1 MNPLDRTLELFATRE
16 PDAEAVNAA
25 QRKLD
30 AAVAAKLAARPART
44 VRATRGWLAAGASA
58 LVAAVAV
65 IWLPLGTA
73 PALAFAQ
80 VQQHFRDFRT
90 LRFDLEQR
98 MNGNTLMKARVSVR
112 RDGSV
117 RTEVGDDVV
126 VVVNSSEM
134 RVLTLVK
141 PSRMAVVSPIDV
153 AAKKEDALK
162 WLDDIRDFQGV
173 AKVLPDSRIIRGQ
186 RAQGWALQT
195 QGVNIE
201 LWANDAGLP
210 LEMSIDQDMEMEM
223 TFDFQFDLE
232 LPEDLFSTRVPD
244 GYRLGGEED

>member
-1 MNPLDRTLELFATRE
+1 MNRLDRTLELFGTRE
-16 PDAEAVNAA
+16 PDPNMVDAA

-30 AAVAAKLAARPART
+30 AAVAAKIAARPARP
-44 VRATRGWLAAGASA
+44 VRAARGWLAAGASA

-65 IWLPLGTA
+65 LWLPLGTA

-80 VQQHFRDFRT
+80 VQQHFRDFQT

-98 MNGNTLMKARVSVR
+98 MNGSRIMTARVSVR

-117 RTEVGDDVV
+117 RTEVGEDVV
-126 VVVNSSEM
+126 VVVNSWEM

-141 PSRMAVVSPIDV
+141 ASRMAIVSPLDQ

-162 WLDDIRDFQGV
+162 WLDDIRNFQGV
-173 AKVLPDSRIIRGQ
+173 AKALPDSRIIRGQ
-186 RAQGWALQT
+186 RAQGWTLEIA
-195 QGVNIE
+195 GGNIE

-210 LEMSIDQDMEMEM
+210 LEMSLNQGREIEM

>member
-1 MNPLDRTLELFATRE
+1 MNRLDRTLELFGTRE
-16 PDAEAVNAA
+16 PDADMVDAA
-25 QRKLD
+25 QRRLD
-30 AAVAAKLAARPART
+30 AAVAAKSAARPARP
-44 VRATRGWLAAGASA
+44 VRAARGWLAAGASA
-58 LVAAVAV
+58 LVAAVAML
-65 IWLPLGTA
+65 WLPLGTA

-80 VQQHFRDFRT
+80 VQQHFRDFQT

-98 MNGNTLMKARVSVR
+98 MNGNPLMKARVSVR

-141 PSRMAVVSPIDV
+141 ASRMAVVSPLDQG
-153 AAKKEDALK
+153 AKKEDALK
-162 WLDDIRDFQGV
+162 WLDDIRNFQGV
-173 AKVLPDSRIIRGQ
+173 AKALPGSRIIRGQ
-186 RAQGWALQT
+186 RAQGWALEIA
-195 QGVNIE
+195 GGNIE

-210 LEMSIDQDMEMEM
+210 LEMSLEQGMQLEM
-223 TFDFQFDLE
+223 TFDFRFDLE
-232 LPEDLFSTRVPD
+232 LPEDLFSTQVPD